1 MVGPVLHSVPDPM
14 MFFLSGPPGRDGFG
28 GPLVGRRK
36 EETTRTL
43 EKSYGIVDLVETEA
57 ERYLSPPMA
66 CARRR
71 GGQEAARHPPPL
83 RPWDCCAR
91 RCPCSKWTG
100 ARL

>member
-1 MVGPVLHSVPDPM
+1 MIDYV
-14 MFFLSGPPGRDGFG
+14 FLQETKLDGQK
-28 GPLVGRRK
+28 K

-57 ERYLSPPMA
+57 ECYQSPPMA

-83 RPWDCCAR
+83 RP
-91 RCPCSKWTG
+91 
-100 ARL
+100 